1 MSNLG
6 TQRAGPTFGPS
17 SSSSSKQTMAAAAGA
32 PAAKT
37 AAAAAAAAP
46 AATKPKS
53 PGAARGRPT
62 TLPESLKDMQTIP
75 PQPLSVVPSP
85 RGPGGEPMA
94 FVAWGSQQPEGLP
107 TFSDVG
113 KSGTPGSEVFGVF
126 VTTRGSKII
135 GLTIGTA
142 ILVINKA
149 RTEVVAHPAKFVG
162 TAPELDTGKL
172 RESLVALF
180 ASPKHDYIP
189 TLDATDFDLA
199 VKIYELYKQD
209 KSLLRDVL
217 PLAGKPGTPWKLP
230 ATREKLDEFHE
241 RLRLV
246 IDSIGSVK
254 VSKPR
259 APRPPAAAANDDDDD
274 FMDVTVPVAPAE
286 SPRKRP
292 AADTGAT
299 APAAKKQAVA
309 GADGK
314 PKAAKFTGQLIVSG
328 PETVLPVLLIPV
340 ALYRDAK
347 ELFDRIGVA
356 GFSEDPH
363 MVSLTLT
370 KTAMD
375 DELRTMLDALTPS
388 QLEMMA
394 AITQPTTLMQTIVL
408 DCSNQTQPVTVTQAD
423 GSRAT
428 GTIGAVALPT
438 SAVYT
443 ALLQYRLKAIES
455 TRAEQPEASEGDEE
469 EEEDDDDGDGEEEDE
484 VDDVEADDDE
494 YDQ

>member
-17 SSSSSKQTMAAAAGA
+17 GTKQTMAAAAGA

-37 AAAAAAAAP
+37 APAAAVAAP
-46 AATKPKS
+46 AAAATKPKS
-53 PGAARGRPT
+53 ASAARGRPT
-62 TLPESLKDMQTIP
+62 TLPESLKDMQAIP

-107 TFSDVG
+107 TFSDIG

-209 KSLLRDVL
+209 RSLLRDVL

-292 AADTGAT
+292 AAGDTGAV

-375 DELRTMLDALTPS
+375 DELRAMLDALTPS

-428 GTIGAVALPT
+428 GTIGAVALPA
-438 SAVYT
+438 SHVYT
-443 ALLQYRLKAIES
+443 ALLQYRLKAVET
-455 TRAEQPEASEGDEE
+455 TRAEQPETSEGDEEE
-469 EEEDDDDGDGEEEDE
+469 EEEDDDDGEEE
-484 VDDVEADDDE
+484 VDDVEADDDDE